1 MIISAPGKIVLW
13 GEYAVLAGAPAA
25 VMAIDRYA
33 SCALKVRSMFSS
45 FVAHGFLTPGLS
57 TPERVVPSV
66 PVTSVFVAVLKDGLT
81 LSLAGQI
88 LGIFVVLLVG
98 GFVIYNRIRKRKLN

>member
-66 PVTSVFVAVLKDGLT
+66 PVTSVFVAVLKEIRAADVHGT
-81 LSLAGQI
+81 FSEPIEKVLATAT
-88 LGIFVVLLVG
+88 
-98 GFVIYNRIRKRKLN
+98 